1 MRLRT
6 EQAAIRYR
14 ANCHF
19 LVRESE
25 AVLQGAVQAI
35 GPGGHA
41 QKYRQLRRIEEYEKF
56 LTNCNIVKE
65 KVEAEMERRE
75 REKVK
80 RRNTVMEGMTTEPEY
95 SLLIR
100 SKSLTY
106 LDVILNQ
113 GEMVKKQPQPSP
125 KTAERFS
132 MPPLVDYNSILDL
145 QDKILL
151 WQSCAG
157 PWQGN
162 SWERERTSSLRE
174 VKIYIQNISK
184 LISLKG

>member
-1 MRLRT
+1 MSTTTNMSRFR
-6 EQAAIRYR
+6 EIRFR
-14 ANCHF
+14 ANNHS
-19 LVRESE
+19 LIRESE

-65 KVEAEMERRE
+65 KLEVEC

-113 GEMVKKQPQPSP
+113 GEPVKKTPQSSP

-157 PWQGN
+157 AWQGN
-162 SWERERTSSLRE
+162 SWE
-174 VKIYIQNISK
+174 NIEQAHCEK
-184 LISLKG
+184 

>member
-1 MRLRT
+1 
-6 EQAAIRYR
+6 
-14 ANCHF
+14 
-19 LVRESE
+19 
-25 AVLQGAVQAI
+25 
-35 GPGGHA
+35 
-41 QKYRQLRRIEEYEKF
+41 
-56 LTNCNIVKE
+56 
-65 KVEAEMERRE
+65 
-75 REKVK
+75 
-80 RRNTVMEGMTTEPEY
+80 MEGMTTEPEY

-113 GEMVKKQPQPSP
+113 GETVNKQRQPSL
-125 KTAERFS
+125 KTTERFS

-162 SWERERTSSLRE
+162 SWE
-174 VKIYIQNISK
+174 KIEQARCEE
-184 LISLKG
+184 

>member
-1 MRLRT
+1 MSLSR
-6 EQAAIRYR
+6 QQIKYR

-113 GEMVKKQPQPSP
+113 GETVKKQPQPSP
-125 KTAERFS
+125 KTTERFS

-174 VKIYIQNISK
+174 VKYPFIHNTSK

>member
-1 MRLRT
+1 
-6 EQAAIRYR
+6 
-14 ANCHF
+14 
-19 LVRESE
+19 
-25 AVLQGAVQAI
+25 
-35 GPGGHA
+35 
-41 QKYRQLRRIEEYEKF
+41 
-56 LTNCNIVKE
+56 
-65 KVEAEMERRE
+65 MECRE

-113 GEMVKKQPQPSP
+113 GETVKKQPQPSP
-125 KTAERFS
+125 KTTERFS

-162 SWERERTSSLRE
+162 SWERDRTSSLRE
-174 VKIYIQNISK
+174 VKII
-184 LISLKG
+184 L